1 MPTIRLKRSTTPDDV
16 PTAAQLVSGELAI
29 NPADGRLYMKLESGA
44 IIRISVA
51 ISTGTVIDPTTW
63 ATTSSYTGSA
73 TNIDLSTRLNH
84 KVSVTPNAYGVL
96 IVATATIRIPLN
108 SSIAIS
114 TGYSIWIEQV
124 AAGTVYFSADSG
136 VTLTLPAGKKA
147 ETSTTNALVR
157 LLKTATNTWSL
168 TGDLDN
174 A

>member
-1 MPTIRLKRSTTPDDV
+1 MGTIRLKRSTTPDGV

-29 NPADGRLYMKLESGA
+29 NPADGRLYMKMESGA

-51 ISTGTVIDPTTW
+51 ISTATVISPTTW
-63 ATTSSYTGSA
+63 ASTSSYTGSS

-84 KVSVTPNAYGVL
+84 KVAVTPAVYGPFTVSH
-96 IVATATIRIPLN
+96 ANIRIPLN

-114 TGYSIWIEQV
+114 TGYSVWIEQV
-124 AAGTVYFSADSG
+124 ASGTVYFSGDSG
-136 VTLTLPAGKKA
+136 VTVTLPAGKKA
-147 ETSTTNALVR
+147 ETSTVGAVVR
-157 LLKTATNTWSL
+157 LLKTATNAWSL